1 MVTVLSVYFITC
13 MEFILKLIRMKL
25 WYLELWPKKKK
36 KVRNYFNYFHPQNLL
51 FKRKKNVCEIKVMW
65 QETFIGAEMC

>member
-13 MEFILKLIRMKL
+13 MEFILKLIRMER

-36 KVRNYFNYFHPQNLL
+36 WEIISITFILRICYLKE
-51 FKRKKNVCEIKVMW
+51 KKKVCEIKVMW